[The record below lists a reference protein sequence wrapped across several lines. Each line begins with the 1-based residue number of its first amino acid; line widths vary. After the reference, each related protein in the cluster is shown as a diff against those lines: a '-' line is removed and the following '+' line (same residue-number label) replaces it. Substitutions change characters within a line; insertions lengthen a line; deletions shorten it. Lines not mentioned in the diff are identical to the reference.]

1 MMYVLDTN
9 VLSELRKVR
18 LGKADA
24 NVTAWAES
32 VDAADLFVSAITI
45 MEVELGVLSIERKD
59 ATQGA
64 MLRAWLDQHVLPE
77 FSGRTL
83 PIDTAVAQRCARL
96 HVPDKRGERDALIAA
111 TALVHGMT
119 VVTRNVAD
127 FKPTGVTIVN
137 PWAPS
142 VTIDVRFSENRN

>member
-9 VLSELRKVR
+9 VVSELRKVR

-24 NVTAWAES
+24 NVAAWAQL

-45 MEVELGVLSIERKD
+45 MELELGVLSIERRD
-59 ATQGA
+59 AAHGA
-64 MLRAWLDQHVLPE
+64 LLRSWLEQHVLPE
-77 FSGRTL
+77 FATRTL
-83 PIDTAVAQRCARL
+83 PVDTAVAQRCARL

-111 TALVHGMT
+111 TALVHGMA

-127 FKPTGVTIVN
+127 FEPTGVTIIN
-137 PWAPS
+137 PWESQP
-142 VTIDVRFSENRN
+142 

>member
-24 NVTAWAES
+24 NVTAWTES
-32 VDAADLFVSAITI
+32 VDAADLFISAITI
-45 MEVELGVLSIERKD
+45 MELELGVLSIERKD
-59 ATQGA
+59 ATQGT
-64 MLRAWLDQHVLPE
+64 MLRSWLEQHVLPE
-77 FSGRTL
+77 FSARTL

-127 FKPTGVTIVN
+127 FKPTGVAIID

-142 VTIDVRFSENRN
+142 P